1 MKSVLSVLSKIFVL
15 CILVS
20 FTSDNTQDE
29 KEIKIGEITN
39 EIKLGPF
46 AGKRNMAVGVK
57 NILEEYLQ
65 DMDYELN
72 PESPL
77 EIRIR
82 LVFFDVKN
90 IGKSIGVYHN
100 DVSLTE
106 IIAIG
111 ELVRD
116 GKVIKRTV
124 QKGQSREVS
133 VSTLVVADDGTFNQQ
148 TASIALKKVLE
159 AIVGDLTKWKT
170 F

>member
-1 MKSVLSVLSKIFVL
+1 
-15 CILVS
+15 
-20 FTSDNTQDE
+20 
-29 KEIKIGEITN
+29 
-39 EIKLGPF
+39 
-46 AGKRNMAVGVK
+46 MAMGVK

-72 PESPL
+72 PSAEQ

-106 IIAIG
+106 IIATG
-111 ELVRD
+111 ELVQN
-116 GKVIKRTV
+116 GKVVNKTI
-124 QKGQSREVS
+124 QKGQSKEVS

-159 AIVGDLTKWKT
+159 AIVKDLLK
-170 F
+170 